1 MEHFTAA
8 IQQFS
13 NFEGRNTRTQY
24 WMFVLFN
31 MIFYIGCMIVDRV
44 LGTQFIGV
52 IYSLLLLLPGL
63 AAAARRL
70 HDTGKSAWWLLIGLI
85 PLLGAI
91 VLIVFM
97 VQDSEAGDNAY
108 GPNPKQPV

>member
-1 MEHFTAA
+1 
-8 IQQFS
+8 
-13 NFEGRNTRTQY
+13 
-24 WMFVLFN
+24 
-31 MIFYIGCMIVDRV
+31 MIFYIGCIIVDRV
-44 LGTQFIGV
+44 LGTQFIGI
-52 IYSLLLLLPGL
+52 IYSLVLLLPGL

-108 GPNPKQPV
+108 GANPKQPA